1 MAVNENSGTMKYKD
15 GSGNINVLYPITK
28 AANVEGLDDLLPL
41 WLEYTTSTP
50 TFTFAEVYAAL
61 KAGRPVFAK
70 KSGNVYTVMSYDSD
84 FIFFH
89 SDATSRDIYISNGS
103 TAYWTEGP
111 EIRKAT
117 EEYVDDAINANK
129 TTVDSAMSTTSTN
142 PVQNKIVAA
151 AIDSAIK
158 SAIQN
163 TWEASY

>member
-61 KAGRPVFAK
+61 EAGRPVFAK
-70 KSGNVYTVMSYDSD
+70 KNDNVYTVMSYDSD
-84 FIFFH
+84 MVFFH
-89 SDATSRDIYISNGS
+89 SDAANREIYIVNGNPI
-103 TAYWTEGP
+103 YWMESP
-111 EIRKAT
+111 EIKIAT
-117 EEYVDDAINANK
+117 QEYVDDAIDANK

-151 AIDSAIK
+151 AIDSAIQ

>member
-41 WLEYTTSTP
+41 FLEYTTSTP
-50 TFTFAEVYAAL
+50 TYTFDDVYAAL
-61 KAGRPVFAK
+61 NAGRLVFARK
-70 KSGNVYTVMSYDSD
+70 GTAIYTVIYYYDTDKIVFANPNNDKAISFLYPD
-84 FIFFH
+84 LWVEE
-89 SDATSRDIYISNGS
+89 DTTLLAT
-103 TAYWTEGP
+103 
-111 EIRKAT
+111 K
-117 EEYVDDAINANK
+117 EYVNDRTK
-129 TTVDSAMSTTSTN
+129 VDSAMSTTSTN
-142 PVQNKIVAA
+142 PVQNKVVAA